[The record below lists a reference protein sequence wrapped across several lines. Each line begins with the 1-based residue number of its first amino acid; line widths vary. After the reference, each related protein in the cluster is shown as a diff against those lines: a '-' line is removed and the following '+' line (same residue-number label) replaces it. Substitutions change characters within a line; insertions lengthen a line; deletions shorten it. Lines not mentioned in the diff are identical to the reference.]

1 MSEDP
6 KVFNNPDIEVFPCP
20 HTEGL
25 QRYKRRTCVLIPYKN
40 PTEVHP
46 KIVELI
52 TELQVKR
59 PGWEF
64 VASNG
69 LTRDLHIYTKDKEY
83 LGEVEYVVA
92 YYGAERDYF
101 HLKNFRI
108 RAESTKSTAGR
119 CYSTKKAVERIL
131 AKFRPRNM
139 EELVKA
145 RKADADSAV
154 ARIVR
159 RQRTNWMLSSTGA
172 KRTDIIPTV
181 LNNPEAF
188 ANTPVAPLL
197 TPVLIQ
203 EWQDYSAAMVLNDPT
218 NFEIVT
224 ETERDGVK
232 QLYCITGM
240 PEAYWLDAEQHGEVI
255 SKVAMLRMVDVGQ
268 VVTGVGFRSDEHTF
282 VVLGKEQKPKLT

>member
-1 MSEDP
+1 VSEDP

-25 QRYKRRTCVLIPYKN
+25 QRYKQRTGVLTPYKN

-46 KIVELI
+46 KVVELI
-52 TELQVKR
+52 TELRVKR

-83 LGEVEYVVA
+83 LGVVEYVIA

-108 RAESTKSTAGR
+108 REESIKATAGR
-119 CYSTKKAVERIL
+119 CYSVKKAVERTL

-145 RKADADSAV
+145 RKEAARKAV
-154 ARIVR
+154 AGIVTG
-159 RQRTNWMLSSTGA
+159 QRSKWILSSASA
-172 KRTDIIPTV
+172 KRTDIVFTV
-181 LNNPEAF
+181 LDNPEAF

-197 TPVLIQ
+197 TPTIIQ
-203 EWQDYSAAMVLNDPT
+203 EWQDYSAARVLNDPT

-224 ETERDGVK
+224 ETERDGTK
-232 QLYCITGM
+232 QLYNITGM

-255 SKVAMLRMVDVGQ
+255 SKVAMLRMVDVGH
-268 VVTGVGFRSDEHTF
+268 VVTGIGFRSDEHTF
-282 VVLGKEQKPKLT
+282 VVLGKEPKPKLT